1 MVWPFVPG
9 TWQVIPVRARSLMEE
24 KADAKT
30 SLREAAMRALE
41 NAYAP
46 YSNFRVGAALQT
58 RDGTVITGCNM
69 ENSAYGLAICAETLA
84 VASAVSQGLTEF
96 DEIAIATDDSEPT
109 PPCGA
114 CRQVLNEFAPSIK
127 ISSYTRDGK
136 EASWTLDELLPHAF
150 VLHQSRGR
158 T

>member
-1 MVWPFVPG
+1 M
-9 TWQVIPVRARSLMEE
+9 ADRSESN
-24 KADAKT
+24 A
-30 SLREAAMRALE
+30 SLREAAIRALD

-46 YSNFRVGAALQT
+46 YSNFRVGAALRT
-58 RDGTVITGCNM
+58 KDGTVITGCNM

-84 VASAVSQGLTEF
+84 VASAVSQGLTQFE
-96 DEIAIATDDSEPT
+96 EIAIATDDSEPT

-114 CRQVLNEFAPSIK
+114 CRQVLNEFAPSIR

>member
-1 MVWPFVPG
+1 MAKKSE
-9 TWQVIPVRARSLMEE
+9 T
-24 KADAKT
+24 KA
-30 SLREAAMRALE
+30 SLREAAMRALD
-41 NAYAP
+41 NAHAP
-46 YSNFRVGAALQT
+46 YSNFRVGAALLT
-58 RDGTVITGCNM
+58 RDGRLITGCNV

-96 DEIAIATDDSEPT
+96 DEIAIASEDSEPT

-114 CRQVLNEFAPSIK
+114 CRQVLNEFAPNIR

-150 VLHQSRGR
+150 VLNQSRGR
-158 T
+158 M

>member
-1 MVWPFVPG
+1 MDP
-9 TWQVIPVRARSLMEE
+9 RS
-24 KADAKT
+24 KT
-30 SLREAAMRALE
+30 NASLREEAIRALD

-46 YSNFRVGAALQT
+46 YSNFRVGAALRT
-58 RDGTVITGCNM
+58 TGGRVVTGCNM

-96 DEIAIATDDSEPT
+96 EEIAIATDDSEPT

-114 CRQVLNEFAPSIK
+114 CRQVLNEFAPGIRV
-127 ISSYTRDGK
+127 SSYTRDGK

>member
-1 MVWPFVPG
+1 
-9 TWQVIPVRARSLMEE
+9 
-24 KADAKT
+24 
-30 SLREAAMRALE
+30 MRALD

-46 YSNFRVGAALQT
+46 YSNFRVGAALLT
-58 RDGTVITGCNM
+58 KSGRLITGCNM
-69 ENSAYGLAICAETLA
+69 ENAAYGLAICAETLA

-114 CRQVLNEFAPSIK
+114 CRQVLNEFAPRIR

-136 EASWTLDELLPHAF
+136 EASWTLEELLPHAF
-150 VLHQSRGR
+150 VLNQSRGR
-158 T
+158 M

>member
-1 MVWPFVPG
+1 MK
-9 TWQVIPVRARSLMEE
+9 RASE
-24 KADAKT
+24 KDA
-30 SLREAAMRALE
+30 SLREAAFRALD

-46 YSNFRVGAALQT
+46 HSNFRVGAALRT
-58 RDGTVITGCNM
+58 RDGQLISGCNI

-84 VASAVSQGLTEF
+84 VAYAVSQGLTEF

-114 CRQVLNEFAPSIK
+114 CRQVLNEFAPNIR

-136 EASWTLDELLPHAF
+136 DAVWTLEELLPHAF
-150 VLHQSRGR
+150 VLNPSRGR
-158 T
+158 I